1 MKRILLAVLLLCSIF
16 AFTGAVSPENRRGV
30 IRKDDCE
37 KIWKECYGKVSVTQ
51 NRSEARYWFY
61 VENDKNRAQLLI
73 SLSDKYEANRPGRWF
88 MSTDPYGIK
97 IAFVQ
102 SRLDADCVIA
112 FVPEGKERFNW
123 R

>member
-1 MKRILLAVLLLCSIF
+1 MKRLLLVLLLLCSIF
-16 AFTGAVSPENRRGV
+16 AFTGAVSPEGRRGV

-37 KIWKECYGKVSVTQ
+37 RIWKDCYGKVSVTR

-61 VENDKNRAQLLI
+61 VENDENQAQLLV
-73 SLSDKYEANRPGRWF
+73 SLCDEHKANRPGRWF
-88 MSTDPYGIK
+88 MSTDPYGTK

-102 SRLDADCVIA
+102 SRFDAHCIIA